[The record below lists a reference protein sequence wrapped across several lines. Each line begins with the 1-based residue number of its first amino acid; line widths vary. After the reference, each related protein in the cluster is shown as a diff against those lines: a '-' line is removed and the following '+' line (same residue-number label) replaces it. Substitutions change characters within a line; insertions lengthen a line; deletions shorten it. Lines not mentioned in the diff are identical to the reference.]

1 MMLGYLIRIFFLS
14 SRRRHTRCALVTGVQ
29 TCALPISSRTVL
41 REAIKMLAAKGMV
54 VSRSKVGTRVRER
67 SAWNMFDTEV
77 LRWYLEGG
85 VDRRFL
91 RDLAE
96 IRLAVEP
103 AAAALA
109 AARRSE
115 QDLAAMD
122 AAITTMRDANALHA
136 GSADADLAL
145 HLAPADSCGHV
156 LMRSLAAVLE
166 GTRKE

>member
-1 MMLGYLIRIFFLS
+1 
-14 SRRRHTRCALVTGVQ
+14 
-29 TCALPISSRTVL
+29 
-41 REAIKMLAAKGMV
+41 MLAAKGMV

-122 AAITTMRDANALHA
+122 AAITTRSEEHTSELQ
-136 GSADADLAL
+136 S
-145 HLAPADSCGHV
+145 
-156 LMRSLAAVLE
+156 LMRISYAVFCLKKKI
-166 GTRKE
+166 TKNNIPHSVKQTTIHIKQ